1 MIVSLK
7 TQSICVNRIDPAP
20 YNPRKD
26 LHPESKTAQQLLAS
40 MEKFGCVEPFVW
52 NKQTGNLVSGHQRLK
67 ILISQNIKTVQVT
80 VVDLPLE
87 DEKKLN
93 LALNKIDGE
102 WNNSLL
108 SDLLAELTA
117 DQDFDSTLTGFGSN
131 EIDQLLEE
139 HAQEDLIAV
148 EEDAEQIDSETD
160 VPITRHGEIIELGP
174 HRLACGDC
182 TDPSVHVALMGDE
195 RAHMLNTDP
204 PYNVA
209 YNTTNRPTAQKSKKA
224 ARAIANDKM
233 SPEQYRLFTEQWL
246 GEVKDYLKAGA
257 GYYIWN
263 GHANFGHM
271 SDLLTE
277 LKMKPRNVITWAKE
291 SLSPGFSHYNQQ
303 TEFCLYGWKN
313 GKSKQWHGPKNESTL
328 WSVTRDRGNLYRH
341 PTQKALP
348 LAERAIR
355 NSSSRG
361 NLIFDPFLGSGTTL
375 IAASRLGRRCF
386 GIELDPR
393 YCDVIVRRYI
403 ATVGRSA
410 VDQTILDRWA
420 PEDAPT
426 INCKGGGDR

>member
-7 TQSICVNRIDPAP
+7 TQSISVNRIDPAP

-67 ILISQNIKTVQVT
+67 ILISQNIKNVQVT
-80 VVDLPLE
+80 VVDLALE

-93 LALNKIDGE
+93 LALNKIGGE
-102 WNNSLL
+102 WDNSLL
-108 SDLLAELTA
+108 SDLLIELTA
-117 DQDFDSTLTGFGSN
+117 DQDFDSTLTGFRSN
-131 EIDQLLEE
+131 EIDRLLEE
-139 HAQEDLIAV
+139 HAHEDLIAV

-160 VPITRHGEIIELGP
+160 VPITRHGEIIELGA
-174 HRLACGDC
+174 HRIACGDC
-182 TDPSVHVALMGDE
+182 TDPVVLAALMGDE
-195 RAHMLNTDP
+195 HAHLLNTDP
-204 PYNVA
+204 PYNVD
-209 YNTTNRPTAQKSKKA
+209 YNRANRPTAPQSKKSS
-224 ARAIANDKM
+224 RAIINDKM
-233 SPEQYRLFTEQWL
+233 SPEQYRVFTQDWL
-246 GEVKDYLKAGA
+246 GQVKDHLKAGA
-257 GYYIWN
+257 SYYIWN

-291 SLSPGFSHYNQQ
+291 SFSPGFGHYSQQ

-328 WSVTRDRGNLYRH
+328 WSITRDRGNLYRH

-361 NLIFDPFLGSGTTL
+361 NLILDPFLGSGTTL

-410 VDQTILDRWA
+410 VDQSILDRWA
-420 PEDAPT
+420 PEQ
-426 INCKGGGDR
+426 ISKGDNS

>member
-1 MIVSLK
+1 MIFLPRTQTISVS
-7 TQSICVNRIDPAP
+7 RINPAA

-26 LHPESKTAQQLLAS
+26 LHPESQTAQQLLAS
-40 MEKFGCVEPFVW
+40 MEKFGCVENLIW
-52 NKQTGNLVSGHQRLK
+52 NSKTGNLVGGHQRLK
-67 ILISQNIKTVQVT
+67 ILLSQGFKKIPVT
-80 VVDLPLE
+80 VVELNLE
-87 DEKKLN
+87 DEKMLN
-93 LALNKIDGE
+93 IALNKIDGK
-102 WNNSLL
+102 WDNSLL
-108 SDLLAELTA
+108 SDLLTELTA

-131 EIDQLLEE
+131 EIDRLLEE
-139 HAQEDLIAV
+139 HAQEDLIAI

-160 VPITRHGEIIELGP
+160 VPITRPGEIIELGL
-174 HRLACGDC
+174 HRIACGDC
-182 TDPSVHVALMGDE
+182 TDPSVLVALMGDE
-195 RAHMLNTDP
+195 HAHMLNTDP

-209 YNTTNRPTAQKSKKA
+209 YNAANRPTAPQSKKTS
-224 ARAIANDKM
+224 RAIANDKM
-233 SPEQYRLFTEQWL
+233 SPEQYRIFTQQWL
-246 GEVKDYLKAGA
+246 GEIKDYLKAGA

-263 GHANFGHM
+263 GHSNFGHM
-271 SDLLTE
+271 ADLLTE

-291 SLSPGFSHYNQQ
+291 SFSPGFGNYNEQ

-361 NLIFDPFLGSGTTL
+361 NLILDPFLGSGTTL

-386 GIELDPR
+386 GAELDPR

-410 VDQTILDRWA
+410 LDQSILDRWA
-420 PEDAPT
+420 PEQVS
-426 INCKGGGDR
+426 KGGDQ

>member
-1 MIVSLK
+1 MIDFAK
-7 TQSICVNRIDPAP
+7 QQTIPINKINPAP

-26 LHPESKTAQQLLAS
+26 LHPESRTAQQLLAS
-40 MEKFGCVEPFVW
+40 MEEFGCVENLIW
-52 NKQTGNLVSGHQRLK
+52 NKLTGNLVGGHQRFK
-67 ILISQNIKTVQVT
+67 ILLSQGFKKIPVT
-80 VVDLPLE
+80 VVELDLN
-87 DEKKLN
+87 DEKMLN
-93 LALNKIDGE
+93 IALNKIDGK
-102 WNNSLL
+102 WDNSLL
-108 SDLLAELTA
+108 SDLLTELTA
-117 DQDFDSTLTGFGSN
+117 DQGFDSTLTGFGSN

-139 HAQEDLIAV
+139 HAQVDLIVV

-174 HRLACGDC
+174 HRIACGDC
-182 TDPSVHVALMGDE
+182 TDPSVLVALMGDE
-195 RAHMLNTDP
+195 RAHLLNTDP

-209 YNTTNRPTAQKSKKA
+209 YNTSNRPTAQKSKKSS
-224 ARAIANDKM
+224 RAIANDKM
-233 SPEQYRLFTEQWL
+233 SPDQYRVFTKNWL
-246 GEVKDYLKAGA
+246 GEVKDYLKSGA

-271 SDLLTE
+271 SDTLTE

-303 TEFCLYGWKN
+303 TEFCLYGWKI

-328 WSVTRDRGNLYRH
+328 WSITRDRGNLYRH

-355 NSSSRG
+355 NSSSRS
-361 NLIFDPFLGSGTTL
+361 NLILDPFLGSGTTL

-386 GIELDPR
+386 GVELDPR

-410 VDQTILDRWA
+410 VDQSILDRWA
-420 PEDAPT
+420 PEQVS
-426 INCKGGGDR
+426 NGGDS